1 MLQFKFEGLQAGA
14 GDCQPSRD
22 RRGTVPVAGRGWN
35 GFCTARRLRAI
46 CARILLVSIAC
57 VAALRAQTV
66 AEPDSQTVVSPDG
79 KLAATVALKRLTA
92 PYAPGLR
99 AYYKVNF
106 EGQPLLSDSPLGLQ
120 FDGAPALDQGL
131 AITGTT
137 RDSHDSTWE
146 DSINDNHAIR
156 DHYNEITVHLKENA
170 EPGRLLNVIVR
181 AYDTGIAF
189 RYVLP
194 EQPALGKFALTSE
207 DTGFYFANRG
217 AAYALNLGSFTT
229 PYEDEFNKVPL
240 TGIEPGAIVGM
251 PLLVELH
258 GGPWVALTEADL
270 EDYAGLYITG
280 VRHVANGLATR
291 LAPREDNPHVAVI
304 ASAPKATPWR
314 VMMVSHEAGGLIESH
329 DMVLNLN
336 PPNALGDT
344 AWIEPGKTSWDWWSG
359 DYATGVPFQP
369 GMNTATLEHYVQ
381 FSADHHLPYMLVD
394 AGWARNSDASSGW
407 DQADITHWNDHVD
420 LPAVIAFAHARG
432 VKILIWM
439 HWKSVE
445 KQMDEA
451 FPLFEKWGVSG
462 IKVDFM
468 NSDSQ
473 QMVNFYYN
481 VTRAAAAHHLVVDFH
496 GAFKPT
502 GMRRT
507 YPNQLT
513 REGVLG
519 MEYNK
524 WSYRD
529 TPYHHLILPF
539 TRMLAG
545 PLDYTPGCFNNAT
558 RDQFEPRQQNPM
570 CQGTRA
576 HQLAMYVV
584 FFSPLQMLS
593 DFPEDFDHSAGMEF
607 LDRVPTVWDETRVP
621 LGDPGEYI
629 AVARRKGKTWYLGAM
644 TDWTP
649 RDLDI
654 PLTFLGPGRYRVDL
668 YTDGP
673 RADRDAKSLAT
684 RAVELAASDHLRVHL
699 ASGGGLAGVLSP
711 VAP

>member
-1 MLQFKFEGLQAGA
+1 MNRF
-14 GDCQPSRD
+14 
-22 RRGTVPVAGRGWN
+22 
-35 GFCTARRLRAI
+35 
-46 CARILLVSIAC
+46 
-57 VAALRAQTV
+57 VAAVRPSSVVRCPLSLVGCRVLIQAVVVVWMYTRAASPALAQSATSPTTHTV
-66 AEPDSQTVVSPDG
+66 TSPNG
-79 KLAATVALKRLTA
+79 ELGVTVALKSLPA
-92 PYAPGLR
+92 PYASGSRP
-99 AYYKVNF
+99 YYSVRF
-106 EGQPLLSDSPLGLQ
+106 EGQPLLADSPLGLE
-120 FDGAPALDQGL
+120 FDGASALDHDF
-131 AITGTT
+131 IVTDVTN
-137 RDSHDSTWE
+137 DSHDSTWE
-146 DSINDNHAIR
+146 DPINDNRTVR
-156 DHYNEITVHLKENA
+156 DHYNQLTVHLKESA
-170 EPGRLLNVIVR
+170 APERRLDLIFR
-181 AYDTGIAF
+181 AYDAGIAF
-189 RYVLP
+189 RYALP
-194 EQPALGKFALTSE
+194 QQSALGQFILSSE
-207 DTGFYFANRG
+207 DTGFYFARRG

-229 PYEDEFNKVPL
+229 PYEDEFTKVPL
-240 TGIEPGAIVGM
+240 TGIEPDAIVGL
-251 PLLVELH
+251 PLLVEVH

-270 EDYAGLYITG
+270 EDYAGLY
-280 VRHVANGLATR
+280 VAGARDVPNGLATK
-291 LAPREDNPHVAVI
+291 LAPREDHPNQAVI
-304 ASAPKATPWR
+304 GSTPKVTPWR
-314 VMMVSHEAGGLIESH
+314 VIMVSREPGGLIESH
-329 DMVLNLN
+329 DLVLNLN
-336 PPNALGDT
+336 PPNALADT
-344 AWIEPGKTSWDWWSG
+344 SWIQPGKTAWDWWSG
-359 DYATGVPFQP
+359 DYATGVSFKP

-381 FSADHHLPYMLVD
+381 FAADHHLPYMLVD
-394 AGWARNSDASSGW
+394 AGWARNSEANSGW
-407 DQADITHWNDHVD
+407 DQADITQWNDNVD

-432 VKILIWM
+432 VKVLIWM
-439 HWKSVE
+439 HWKSVQ

-473 QMVNFYYN
+473 EMVNFYYS
-481 VTRAAAAHHLVVDFH
+481 VARLAAQHHLTVDFH

-558 RDQFEPRQQNPM
+558 RDGFWPQDVNPM

-584 FFSPLQMLS
+584 FFSPLEMLS
-593 DFPEDFDHSAGMEF
+593 DFPEDFDHNPGMDF
-607 LDRVPTVWDETRVP
+607 LDRAPTVWDETRVP

-629 AVARRKGKTWYLGAM
+629 AVARRKDKTWYLGAM

-654 PLTFLGPGRYRVDL
+654 PLSFLGPGRYHVRL
-668 YTDGP
+668 YVDGP
-673 RADRDAKSLAT
+673 HAGEDAKDLAT
-684 RAVELAASDHLRVHL
+684 RETELTAADRLKVHL
-699 ASGGGLAGVLSP
+699 ASGGGLAGTFTP
-711 VAP
+711 ANP